1 MNPIDQMMEC
11 YGVEKRA
18 YCEWCENS
26 DLCYSYCEHLGEK
39 TLYYPPFTA
48 EKQIELIKLLLD
60 ENKGYNLTLYFDT
73 ELRKY
78 VMEVFETDAMFSSV
92 NPENVN
98 FEECLASLITQL
110 YEYLPRQRVK
120 EILEG

>member
-1 MNPIDQMMEC
+1 MNPIGQMMEC
-11 YGVEKRA
+11 YGMEK
-18 YCEWCENS
+18 
-26 DLCYSYCEHLGEK
+26 G
-39 TLYYPPFTA
+39 TPFTA

-60 ENKGYNLTLYFDT
+60 ENKDYVLTLYFDT